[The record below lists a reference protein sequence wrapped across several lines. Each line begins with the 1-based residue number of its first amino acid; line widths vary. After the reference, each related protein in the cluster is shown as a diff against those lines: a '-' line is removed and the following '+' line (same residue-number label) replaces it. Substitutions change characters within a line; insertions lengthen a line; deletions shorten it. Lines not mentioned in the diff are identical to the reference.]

1 LQRVE
6 SPGNAMADFN
16 TPSSAHNARF
26 NEKAGESVDV
36 KGTFG
41 DQKSGVIFIERVHTD
56 STSSLSKDPEQPK
69 AKNEAVET
77 DLQLVT
83 RVLSVEDD
91 PSENPW
97 TFRMWFLGM
106 ICYSVSCHEFAL
118 IINFIIGLGLGV
130 FTATTSTINHF
141 KPQPMAIHFV
151 FIVVIAYVLG
161 KFMEKA
167 LPRRGRIGRILNPG
181 PVGAPRSRRYPTSWL
196 F

>member
-1 LQRVE
+1 
-6 SPGNAMADFN
+6 MADFN
-16 TPSSAHNARF
+16 TPSSAHNTGF
-26 NEKAGESVDV
+26 NEKTGVTVDV

-41 DQKSGVIFIERVHTD
+41 EQKGGVVFIERVPTD
-56 STSSLSKDPEQPK
+56 SSSSLFNDPEPPK
-69 AKNEAVET
+69 AKHEAVET

-97 TFRMWFLGM
+97 TFRMWFLGTM
-106 ICYSVSCHEFAL
+106 CYSFSCHEFPL
-118 IINFIIGLGLGV
+118 IINSSIGLGLGV

-141 KPQPMAIHFV
+141 KPQPMAVHFV

-161 KFMEKA
+161 KFMERI
-167 LPRRGRIGRILNPG
+167 LPSRGRIGRILNPG
-181 PVGAPRSRRYPTSWL
+181 PVGTRRPPAGHTPSCS